1 MLPLIF
7 TTTISTNIV
16 MVITTFIFIAIPITM
31 LVVKSGAGLQDRMQ
45 APSAAVSTPRTRAES
60 CVFVGASFS
69 PPIKGARTHVWG
81 RRAAGLGSRGVE
93 V

>member
-69 PPIKGARTHVWG
+69 SANQGGKNPRLGEARCGFRV
-81 RRAAGLGSRGVE
+81 
-93 V
+93 